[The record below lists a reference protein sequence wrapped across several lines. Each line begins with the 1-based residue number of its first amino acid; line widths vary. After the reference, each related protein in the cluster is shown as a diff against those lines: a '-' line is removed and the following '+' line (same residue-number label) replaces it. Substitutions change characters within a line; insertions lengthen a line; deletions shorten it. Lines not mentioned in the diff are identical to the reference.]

1 MLCVVSIPAYEQDPV
16 QFSIP
21 CALESGIK
29 GGNVVLQSVSCAPQL
44 PPSCIRWVSTPD
56 TCVCGAAGQVKG
68 KMVLSDVLNK
78 LTYKQ
83 NVYLEATGLNAGSY
97 VLRVRDGGTAW
108 MTRVT
113 VYPGARPDE

>member
-1 MLCVVSIPAYEQDPV
+1 
-16 QFSIP
+16 
-21 CALESGIK
+21 
-29 GGNVVLQSVSCAPQL
+29 
-44 PPSCIRWVSTPD
+44 
-56 TCVCGAAGQVKG
+56 
-68 KMVLSDVLNK
+68 MVLSDVLNK

-108 MTRVT
+108 MTKVT